1 MLEMIVSGMTCGHCA
16 RAVSE
21 AVSHLPGVVG
31 VAVDLEAARVR
42 VQGQPDPEAVRSA
55 IEEEGYHVRDSGLVW
70 GHATR
75 PQ

>member
-1 MLEMIVSGMTCGHCA
+1 MLEMNVSGMTCGHCA

-31 VAVDLEAARVR
+31 VAVDLEAALIR
-42 VQGQPDPEAVRSA
+42 VQGRPDPAAVRSA
-55 IEEEGYHVRDSGLVW
+55 IEEEGYHVPEPVSGW
-70 GHATR
+70 GHSTR